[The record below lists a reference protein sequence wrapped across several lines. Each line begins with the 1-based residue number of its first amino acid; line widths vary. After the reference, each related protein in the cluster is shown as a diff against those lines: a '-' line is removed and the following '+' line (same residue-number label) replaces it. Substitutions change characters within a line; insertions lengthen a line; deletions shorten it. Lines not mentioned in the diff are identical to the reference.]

1 MVFGITTKEN
11 GMEQTRK
18 IAVSGMHCASC
29 SSIVARTL
37 KKQPG
42 ILQSI
47 VNFAT
52 EEATLTY
59 NPDEIRP
66 AVINKELGKLGYA
79 LNFEPENSPEL
90 TKSAVENMRSAV
102 AFSLPI
108 SLMVFFFMSW
118 EVLSAFFTFI
128 PNASLPMSLYTTLL
142 FVLASVIL
150 WSIGLQYMQ
159 AIGRAIQYR
168 VANMDTL
175 IGIGTFTA
183 YMYSSIVFLFPS
195 IVQLLNLPSAVYFDV
210 TIVVLGF
217 VTLGKYLESN
227 SKKQTGDA
235 VEKLMHLQPQ
245 SATVVREKKQVS
257 VPISDVIVG
266 DIVVIKPGE
275 KIPVDGTILSGESAV
290 DESMVTGE
298 PLPKDKKSGD
308 MVIGGT
314 LNKQGTFTFRATQV
328 GAYTVL
334 AQITQMVADAQGSRA
349 PIQRVADTVASVF
362 VPVVLVLALGT
373 LVAWITIGS
382 AFLGFSTAISY
393 GLLSFVGVLVV
404 ACPCAL
410 GLATPTAI
418 MVGVG
423 RGAQSGILIKNA
435 ETLEKLSKVNTIIFD
450 KTGTLT
456 QGTPQVTDVHVIAD
470 ALEKT
475 DVIQLAASIEQH
487 STHPV
492 AAAVVQYAHSQH
504 IKLRTVTHF
513 KETEGHGVAAMLE
526 KKQIMVRRPTE
537 SEQKNANIAAREAE
551 GKTVIVLTQAGKM
564 LGSVAISD
572 TIRTDAR
579 QVVQKLQ
586 SLGIQVLMVTG
597 DNLRA
602 AHYTAQQLGITEVM
616 AGMLPGGKSEV
627 IKRLLNQ
634 GKRVAF
640 VGDGINDAPA
650 LAQATVGIAMG
661 GGTDIAMATAE
672 IILLRSDIAL
682 VSQSL
687 RLARATLTTI
697 RYNLVWAFG
706 YNIVLIPVAM
716 GVLYPLWG
724 ITLNPVLAGAAMAIS
739 SVSVVA
745 NALRLKWVYLK

>member
-1 MVFGITTKEN
+1 
-11 GMEQTRK
+11 MEQTKK
-18 IAVSGMHCASC
+18 IAVNGMHCASC
-29 SSIVARTL
+29 SSIVERTL
-37 KKQPG
+37 KKQSG
-42 ILQSI
+42 ILQST

-52 EEATLTY
+52 EEVTLTY
-59 NPDEIRP
+59 NPEEMRP
-66 AVINKELGKLGYA
+66 VVINKELGKLGYS
-79 LNFEPENSPEL
+79 LKFESENSPEM
-90 TKSAVENMRSAV
+90 TESTSSNMKNAV

-118 EVLSAFFTFI
+118 EVLSTFFSFI
-128 PNASLPMSLYTTLL
+128 PKTPLPMTLYTSVL
-142 FVLASVIL
+142 FILASVLL
-150 WSIGLQYMQ
+150 WSIGLQYMR

-183 YMYSSIVFLFPS
+183 YLYSSIVFLFPG
-195 IVQLLNLPSAVYFDV
+195 IAQQLNFPAALYFDV

-245 SATVVREKKQVS
+245 TATVLREKKQLTVPVS
-257 VPISDVIVG
+257 AVVVG
-266 DIVVIKPGE
+266 DSVVIRPGE

-298 PLPKDKKSGD
+298 PLPKDKKIGD
-308 MVIGGT
+308 AVIGGT
-314 LNKQGTFTFRATQV
+314 LNKQGTFTFQATQV
-328 GAYTVL
+328 GADTVL

-349 PIQRVADTVASVF
+349 PIQRVADSVASVF
-362 VPVVLVLALGT
+362 VPVVLALALGT
-373 LVAWITIGS
+373 LVVWLTIGS
-382 AFLGFSTAISY
+382 AFLGFSAAISY

-435 ETLEKLSKVNTIIFD
+435 ETLEKLSKVDTIVFD

-456 QGTPQVTDVHVIAD
+456 QGTPQVTDIHVIAD
-470 ALEKT
+470 TVQEA
-475 DVIQLAASIEQH
+475 DIIQLAASIEQY
-487 STHPV
+487 STHPL
-492 AAAVVQYAHSQH
+492 AAAIVQYAHSKH
-504 IKLRTVTHF
+504 IALFTAKHF
-513 KETEGHGVAAMLE
+513 RETEGHGVAGILQ
-526 KKQIMVRRPTE
+526 KKQVMVRRPTA
-537 SEQKNANIAAREAE
+537 SEQKNAIIAAREAE

-572 TIRTDAR
+572 TVRTDAR
-579 QVVQKLQ
+579 RVVRRLQ
-586 SLGIQVLMVTG
+586 ALGVQVLMVTG
-597 DNLRA
+597 DNIRA
-602 AHYTAQQLGITEVM
+602 AQYTAQQLGITEVR
-616 AGMLPGGKSEV
+616 AGMLPGEKSEV
-627 IKRLLNQ
+627 VKRLQNE

-682 VSQSL
+682 VAQSL
-687 RLARATLTTI
+687 QLARATLTTI

-724 ITLNPVLAGAAMAIS
+724 ITLNPALAGAAMAIS

-745 NALRLKWVYLK
+745 NALRLKWVHLK

>member
-1 MVFGITTKEN
+1 
-11 GMEQTRK
+11 
-18 IAVSGMHCASC
+18 MHCASC
-29 SSIVARTL
+29 SSIVERTL
-37 KKQPG
+37 KKQSG
-42 ILQSI
+42 ILQST

-52 EEATLTY
+52 EEVTLTY
-59 NPDEIRP
+59 NPEEMRP
-66 AVINKELGKLGYA
+66 VVINKELGKLGYS
-79 LNFEPENSPEL
+79 LKFESENSPEM
-90 TKSAVENMRSAV
+90 TESTSSNMKNAV

-118 EVLSAFFTFI
+118 EVLSTFFSFI
-128 PNASLPMSLYTTLL
+128 PKTPLPMTLYTSVL
-142 FVLASVIL
+142 FILASVLL
-150 WSIGLQYMQ
+150 WSIGLQYMR

-183 YMYSSIVFLFPS
+183 YLYSSIVFLFPG
-195 IVQLLNLPSAVYFDV
+195 IAQQLNFPAALYFDV

-245 SATVVREKKQVS
+245 TATVLREKKQLTVPVS
-257 VPISDVIVG
+257 AVVVG
-266 DIVVIKPGE
+266 DSVVIRPGE

-298 PLPKDKKSGD
+298 PLPKDKKIGD
-308 MVIGGT
+308 AVIGGT
-314 LNKQGTFTFRATQV
+314 LNKQGTFTFQATQV
-328 GAYTVL
+328 GADTVL

-349 PIQRVADTVASVF
+349 PIQRVADSVASVF
-362 VPVVLVLALGT
+362 VPVVLALALGT
-373 LVAWITIGS
+373 LVVWLTIGS
-382 AFLGFSTAISY
+382 AFLGFSAAISY

-435 ETLEKLSKVNTIIFD
+435 ETLEKLSKVDTIVFD

-456 QGTPQVTDVHVIAD
+456 QGTPQVTDIHVIAD
-470 ALEKT
+470 TVQEA
-475 DVIQLAASIEQH
+475 DIIQLAASIEQY
-487 STHPV
+487 STHPL
-492 AAAVVQYAHSQH
+492 AAAIVQYAHSKH
-504 IKLRTVTHF
+504 IALFTAKHF
-513 KETEGHGVAAMLE
+513 RETEGHGVAGILQ
-526 KKQIMVRRPTE
+526 KKQVMVRRPTA
-537 SEQKNANIAAREAE
+537 SEQKNAIIAAREAE

-572 TIRTDAR
+572 TVRTDAR
-579 QVVQKLQ
+579 RVVRRLQ
-586 SLGIQVLMVTG
+586 ALGVQVLMVTG
-597 DNLRA
+597 DNIRA
-602 AHYTAQQLGITEVM
+602 AQYTAQQLGITEVR
-616 AGMLPGGKSEV
+616 AGMLPGEKSEV
-627 IKRLLNQ
+627 VKRLQNE

-682 VSQSL
+682 VAQSL
-687 RLARATLTTI
+687 QLARATLTTI

-724 ITLNPVLAGAAMAIS
+724 ITLNPALAGAAMAIS

-745 NALRLKWVYLK
+745 NALRLKWVHLK